1 MRQLRK
7 NDKWLYYA
15 NLASTADEYLLDD
28 DGYEKTVIVNG
39 EARRIE
45 TGNSERT
52 FDAPVKFL
60 GHITPT
66 GIETYAHGNESY
78 PLPQGIDISAYDGFL
93 ATMADDIPITEE
105 SLIWENT
112 TPTYDSEGNVDE
124 LSADWIISRVAKTL
138 NYAVYLLKA
147 VPK

>member
-1 MRQLRK
+1 MRKLRK
-7 NDKWLYYA
+7 NDKWLWYA
-15 NLASTADEYLLDD
+15 LLEEVETEYLTDEN
-28 DGYEKTVIVNG
+28 GIPKTVMVNG
-39 EARRIE
+39 EARLIE
-45 TGNSERT
+45 TGVSGRAFKE
-52 FDAPVKFL
+52 PVRFL

-93 ATMADDIPITEE
+93 STMAQDVPLTEE
-105 SLIWENT
+105 SLIWET
-112 TPTYDSEGNVDE
+112 TEPKYRADGNLDE
-124 LSADWIISRVAKTL
+124 HSADWIISRVAKTL

>member
-7 NDKWLYYA
+7 NDVWLYYA
-15 NLASTADEYLLDD
+15 NLEEVSEGQLLDE
-28 DGYEKTVIVNG
+28 DGNVKIVMVNG
-39 EARRIE
+39 QARPIE
-45 TGNSERT
+45 TGEMKRRFGT
-52 FDAPVKFL
+52 PVKFL

-93 ATMADDIPITEE
+93 ATMKDDIPVTEE
-105 SLIWENT
+105 SVIWET
-112 TPTYDSEGNVDE
+112 SLPAYDNDGNVNPN
-124 LSADWIISRVAKTL
+124 SADWIISRVAKTL

-147 VPK
+147 KPK

>member
-15 NLASTADEYLLDD
+15 NLNDTTTEYLTDA
-28 DGYEKTVIVNG
+28 DGYEKTVIVNN
-39 EARRIE
+39 EARMIE
-45 TGNSERT
+45 TGDSKRVFSE
-52 FDAPVKFL
+52 PVLFL

-93 ATMADDIPITEE
+93 ATMAYDIPITET
-105 SLIWENT
+105 SLIWET
-112 TPTYDSEGNVDE
+112 SSPTYDSEGNVDPK
-124 LSADWIISRVAKTL
+124 SADWIVSRVAKTL

>member
-7 NDKWLYYA
+7 NDKWLWYS
-15 NLASTADEYLLDD
+15 NLEETTDGYLLDA
-28 DGYEKTVIVNG
+28 DGVPLTVMVNG
-39 EARRIE
+39 EARQVE
-45 TGNSERT
+45 TGETERKFLT
-52 FDAPVKFL
+52 VHKFL

-93 ATMADDIPITEE
+93 ATMADDIPVTEE

-112 TPTYDSEGNVDE
+112 TPTYDNEGNVDPK
-124 LSADWIISRVAKTL
+124 SADWIVSRVAKTL

>member
-1 MRQLRK
+1 MRKLRK

-15 NLASTADEYLLDD
+15 NLEETKTEYLTGE

-39 EARRIE
+39 EARLIE
-45 TGNSERT
+45 TGVKTRV
-52 FDAPVKFL
+52 FGAPVRFL

-78 PLPQGIDISAYDGFL
+78 PMAQGIDTSAYDGFL
-93 ATMADDIPITEE
+93 STMAPDVPLTEE
-105 SLIWENT
+105 SLIWEVT
-112 TPTYDSEGNVDE
+112 EPAYKADGTPDE
-124 LSADWIISRVAKTL
+124 HSADWIISRVAKTL